1 MTGEAKKVKLEHDL
15 DELIA
20 YVNDPEPTTV
30 LVLMAPYAKLDER
43 KKVVKQ
49 IKQKAVVVDNSPLTE
64 MAVRKHLLAELA
76 QKGYTI
82 DPRALEILLQR
93 TDANLTA
100 IANEL
105 PKLLLVAEDKQIT
118 VNEVSAMVSRSLE
131 QNVFDLV
138 ELVLQKDTDRKS
150 VV

>member
-1 MTGEAKKVKLEHDL
+1 M
-15 DELIA
+15 
-20 YVNDPEPTTV
+20 
-30 LVLMAPYAKLDER
+30 
-43 KKVVKQ
+43 VKQ

-76 QKGYTI
+76 QKAIRSIPELWRSYCG
-82 DPRALEILLQR
+82 R

-118 VNEVSAMVSRSLE
+118 VNEVSAMVSRS
-131 QNVFDLV
+131 F
-138 ELVLQKDTDRKS
+138 
-150 VV
+150 

>member
-1 MTGEAKKVKLEHDL
+1 M
-15 DELIA
+15 IA

-76 QKGYTI
+76 QK
-82 DPRALEILLQR
+82 
-93 TDANLTA
+93 A
-100 IANEL
+100 IRSIPEL
-105 PKLLLVAEDKQIT
+105 W
-118 VNEVSAMVSRSLE
+118 RSYCSE
-131 QNVFDLV
+131 QMLI
-138 ELVLQKDTDRKS
+138 
-150 VV
+150 